1 MPSHERGKHRSVDP
15 TRFSMVPKNDI
26 PRSAFDM
33 KFGHKTTFAGGGL
46 IPVYV
51 EEVLPGDSFKV
62 SMDAFARLAN
72 PIVPIMDNLYLESFF
87 FFCPTRL
94 VWTNWQ
100 RFMGEKLNPADSTVF
115 ITPLVVVDVAN
126 TGVGDLADYFGITL
140 NAVAASDIEV
150 LSFPFRAYN
159 LIWNEWFR
167 DEDIIDP
174 AVVDVDDGPDVI
186 TDYEVRNRG
195 KRHDYFTSARPWPQK
210 PLNISTVSAIAAA
223 PANYVPGG
231 NMTLTHR
238 NVGWGIGAPVSGLG
252 IQEGTDPVAGVA
264 ISYTGARVQTP
275 DAMFNS
281 ATSPFLMRAH
291 GTGIETPDVRV
302 MVNDIRTAIMVQGL
316 MEKNSRGGTRY
327 TELVR
332 SHFGVTSPDARLQ
345 RPEYLGGG
353 RSNININ
360 PVAQSVEGTGGRAL
374 GEMAGVASTI
384 HRGGF
389 SQSFTEHG
397 YIIGL
402 VSVRADLSYQHGI
415 ERFWFRRTQF
425 DFYFPSL
432 AHLGEQAIF
441 RKELF
446 ANGTVAEDDL
456 VFGYQ
461 ERWAEYRWRPSRISG
476 AFRSNVVAPA
486 TTLDVWHLSQDY
498 GVVAPQL
505 TEEFITDIPP
515 LARVLNET
523 AQYSQQILF
532 DSFFNVRAVRAMP
545 MFSVPGIGRTL

>member
-1 MPSHERGKHRSVDP
+1 MPYREQGKHRSVDP
-15 TRFSMVPKNDI
+15 TRFAMVPRNDI

-33 KFGHKTTFAGGGL
+33 RHGHKTTFAGGGL

-62 SMDAFARLAN
+62 GMDAFARLAN

-94 VWTNWQ
+94 LWDNWA
-100 RFMGEKLNPADSTVF
+100 RFMGERLSPTDTTVF
-115 ITPLVVVDVAN
+115 ITPLVQLGVAD
-126 TGVGDLADYFGITL
+126 TEVGSLADYFGITL
-140 NAVAASDIEV
+140 NATAAATIEV

-174 AVVDVDDGPDVI
+174 QPFSADDGPDAAA
-186 TDYEVRNRG
+186 DYSVMNRG
-195 KRHDYFTSARPWPQK
+195 KRHDYFTTARPWPQK
-210 PLNISTVSAIAAA
+210 PLNIDTLSAIAAF

-231 NMTLTHR
+231 NMTFTHR
-238 NVGWGIGAPVSGLG
+238 GVGSGGVGAPVSGLG
-252 IQEGTDPVAGVA
+252 ITPLEVPDAGVA
-264 ISYTGARVQTP
+264 VNYAGNRTQVPDWTHSTATTPFIMKATGAGV
-275 DAMFNS
+275 
-281 ATSPFLMRAH
+281 
-291 GTGIETPDVRV
+291 PDVRV
-302 MVNDIRTAIMVQGL
+302 LVNDLRTAVMVQGL
-316 MEKNSRGGTRY
+316 MEKNARGGTRY

-353 RSNININ
+353 RSNITIN

-374 GEMAGVASTI
+374 GELAGVASTL

-402 VSVRADLSYQHGI
+402 VSVRADLTYQHGI

-446 ANGTVAEDDL
+446 ANGTEAEDDL

-486 TTLDVWHLSQDY
+486 ASLDVWHLSQDY
-498 GVVAPQL
+498 GAVAPQL
-505 TEEFITDIPP
+505 TEEFITDVPP

-523 AQYSQQILF
+523 TQYSQQILF